1 MFTMALGFPNSI
13 LADDDLR
20 PHGFIRAEVHEH
32 QLLVRTEPNAIVV
45 ITREPSDG
53 VSFQANEHGIL
64 KILLSDVPAGRVTI
78 SELTPVPD
86 RGSQAQQGSS
96 FYFVPNSGFSV
107 GNHFYIATSISF
119 ANSDQIDSDLSR
131 TYGTGARL
139 ARWEDLVADSIQGP
153 TGSFAPLSCK
163 RSGSLWKDRSIVG
176 IPISMFLSA
185 AKSSMEHVG
194 AIS

>member
-1 MFTMALGFPNSI
+1 M
-13 LADDDLR
+13 
-20 PHGFIRAEVHEH
+20 
-32 QLLVRTEPNAIVV
+32 
-45 ITREPSDG
+45 
-53 VSFQANEHGIL
+53 

-107 GNHFYIATSISF
+107 VNHFYIATSISF

-153 TGSFAPLSCK
+153 TGSFAPLFLQAIGLPVE
-163 RSGSLWKDRSIVG
+163 GSVDCRYPNLYVSVG
-176 IPISMFLSA
+176 GQEFDGTRGRYFITNFT
-185 AKSSMEHVG
+185 KSSVSACDYAAFGNIANSVFLGSYYWPGQALVYIPNALYQPSVAAETK
-194 AIS
+194 IDLSRSRS